1 MNNDLLAEEIG
12 ISVAHLDEIRNF
24 AQRYPSIEKDIL
36 YGSRAKGTFKPGSD
50 LDLVIVGDQ
59 LEFKDQLNFS
69 GDLDDSYQPYFFDI
83 AILSHIKNEAL
94 LDHIKRVGKVIY
106 EKSIER

>member
-1 MNNDLLAEEIG
+1 MIKDLLAEEIG
-12 ISVAHLDEIRNF
+12 ISDAHLEEIRNF
-24 AQRYPSIEKDIL
+24 AQKYPTIEKVIL

-69 GDLDDSYQPYFFDI
+69 GDLDDSYQPYFFDV
-83 AILSHIKNEAL
+83 AILSYINNEAL
-94 LDHIKRVGKVIY
+94 LDHIRRVGKVIY
-106 EKSIER
+106 EKNR